1 MFIRVHR
8 KKPSHLKTL
17 SLNIRRTSKRRLIDI
32 RESKKYGNKLTSRSR
47 STPTRV
53 SKAPDLTRNWPLLKN
68 RTLKKRAQKSF
79 TKTGTLTDFSGRLR
93 PFLTRLSMQKLRKF
107 FGPLAKPQDFFRF
120 GNAREDGRKKKK
132 IKTTVELRRMQID
145 YPHLLPPIVRIKLP
159 FLSHPN

>member
-1 MFIRVHR
+1 M
-8 KKPSHLKTL
+8 
-17 SLNIRRTSKRRLIDI
+17 RTSKRRLIDI

-145 YPHLLPPIVRIKLP
+145 YPHLLPTIVRIKLP